1 MSETHPL
8 HATEEDTER
17 HQVIIKEFPDAQSGL
32 LVEVYPYD
40 ETAYTHGPLHS
51 ASCNYIE
58 CGYTKRDA
66 AEFMENDG
74 EDIHVRD
81 PDHLYARVFALGD
94 GGFGVE
100 VGERSDR
107 SPDIVH
113 VYRTYSP
120 SDLNLDELDLE

>member
-1 MSETHPL
+1 MSEIHPL
-8 HATEEDTER
+8 HADEEDTER

-40 ETAYTHGPLHS
+40 ETAYTHGPLRS

-66 AEFMENDG
+66 AQFIENDG
-74 EDIHVRD
+74 EDIRVRNLD
-81 PDHLYARVFALGD
+81 NLYARVFALDD

-100 VGERSDR
+100 VGERCDR
-107 SPDIVH
+107 HPDIVH
-113 VYRTYSP
+113 VSRTYGM
-120 SDLNLDELDLE
+120 DDLALNELNLE